1 MKRRGVG
8 GGGGLW
14 IERKG
19 RKEGRDFGGE
29 RETFELIFIFS
40 WYQVFFLGMNSRRM
54 VSMFLKL
61 DIKDQ

>member
-1 MKRRGVG
+1 MDRAKREKRG
-8 GGGGLW
+8 
-14 IERKG
+14 KG
-19 RKEGRDFGGE
+19 FGGE